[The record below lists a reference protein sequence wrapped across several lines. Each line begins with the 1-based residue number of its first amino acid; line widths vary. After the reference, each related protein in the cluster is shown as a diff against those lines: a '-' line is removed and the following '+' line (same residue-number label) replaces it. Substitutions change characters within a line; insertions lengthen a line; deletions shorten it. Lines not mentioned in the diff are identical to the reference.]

1 MSKTLSKKTNIKLPK
16 PNNAELN
23 TFFSSEL
30 IYYDDIKKGL
40 LNLVKRIDI
49 KMPSNKIY
57 KLYAKEF
64 FNNSVQ
70 TTSIKP
76 TKKTT
81 SIKPTKKTTS
91 IKPAKSAKKTT
102 SKNTSQYTISKYNPL
117 LNTKSYSNY

>member
-70 TTSIKP
+70 TTSIKS

-81 SIKPTKKTTS
+81 SIKSTKPTKKTTS
-91 IKPAKSAKKTT
+91 IKPAKLAKTT
-102 SKNTSQYTISKYNPL
+102 SKNTFQHTIS
-117 LNTKSYSNY
+117 

>member
-81 SIKPTKKTTS
+81 SIKP
-91 IKPAKSAKKTT
+91 AKSAKKTT